1 MLKISIAGVF
11 IIAFGAYHSGKTNGY
26 NDGYD
31 QGKFDAQ
38 NEYVV
43 EQEVSDELK
52 LESILEEARWQCAKQ
67 KKDILN
73 NCSEYCGVVTI

>member
-1 MLKISIAGVF
+1 MA
-11 IIAFGAYHSGKTNGY
+11 IILIGSGMYGAGKTTGY

-38 NEYVV
+38 NEYIV

>member
-1 MLKISIAGVF
+1 VKDIGVLIVVGFLMYNAGKKF
-11 IIAFGAYHSGKTNGY
+11 NYDEA
-26 NDGYD
+26 YD

-38 NEYVV
+38 NECIV

-52 LESILEEARWQCAKQ
+52 LESALEEARWQCAKQ

-73 NCSEYCGVVTI
+73 SCSEYCGVKVI